1 MDGIKIVGTFDVTE
15 MVFLAFML
23 FFIALVFYLRRE
35 DRREGYPLED
45 EVTGRVDTAGGALL
59 AATPKTFHMPFGRG
73 TVTTPTHGREKVDI
87 AGART
92 FRSPGAPYYP
102 TGNPLYEA
110 FSGTTFGGTT
120 FNQNPNTIATQNITL
135 KIPANPV
142 MASTHSA
149 TPMGVIG
156 VALNGVPFFNQYAAG
171 NSPLTNEMT
180 SFDKYW
186 GHPQMQGMY
195 HYHVEPLYLTTVI
208 ATKSSLM
215 GFLLDGFPVYGPQ
228 ETGGSAP
235 STLDDYHG
243 HTHATVEYPGG
254 IYHYHFSTAAPYLNG
269 NGFWGTAGT
278 VTQ

>member
-102 TGNPLYEA
+102 TGNPLA
-110 FSGTTFGGTT
+110 DGIG
-120 FNQNPNTIATQNITL
+120 
-135 KIPANPV
+135 PAAWANRANHTDLDAEGRARIVP
-142 MASTHSA
+142 
-149 TPMGVIG
+149 IG
-156 VALNGVPFFNQYAAG
+156 AAEHISVHR
-171 NSPLTNEMT
+171 NDSDPR
-180 SFDKYW
+180 
-186 GHPQMQGMY
+186 GMS
-195 HYHVEPLYLTTVI
+195 VI
-208 ATKSSLM
+208 AA
-215 GFLLDGFPVYGPQ
+215 DGAV
-228 ETGGSAP
+228 
-235 STLDDYHG
+235 
-243 HTHATVEYPGG
+243 
-254 IYHYHFSTAAPYLNG
+254 
-269 NGFWGTAGT
+269 AGT
-278 VTQ
+278 VTDLWVDRAEHVIRYLEVDTGKGKVLAPMAMAKVGRGSIVIDAINAADYADVPKPATPGQVTLYEEERIVAYFGGGYLYANRERQEPLI